1 MTAGNRPADT
11 NGDSGKMSHYTTYD
25 PDNDYSHEPDE
36 REQFDSR
43 IGHEC
48 YDSMCI
54 HCGASYSDKTAS
66 RVDKW
71 ENEHVQ
77 EGCK

>member
-1 MTAGNRPADT
+1 
-11 NGDSGKMSHYTTYD
+11 MSHYTTYD

-36 REQFDSR
+36 REQFYQSTGGGGDESY
-43 IGHEC
+43 HESAC
-48 YDSMCI
+48 V
-54 HCGASYSDKTAS
+54 HCNASYSDKTSS